1 VTVVPSVTT
10 VVGLSVVVT
19 GAADVN
25 GVFSA
30 LDSAGDADP
39 TEVGL
44 LDGVPGAEAEAEI
57 VGGPVGAGSGVDAP
71 DVVGG
76 PVVMGAVGVGVTVGV
91 STRGASTAVVVVG
104 ATVGVDCG
112 TVAVWICT
120 GGGASGVATGSWV
133 RTGAAGTGGGGEG
146 GTGGACGVG
155 VAAAACCR
163 SPGPSP
169 PAGAGT
175 TVVVGSSGAAYAT

>member
-1 VTVVPSVTT
+1 
-10 VVGLSVVVT
+10 SVVVT

-44 LDGVPGAEAEAEI
+44 LDAVPGAEAEAEI

-71 DVVGG
+71 NVVGG
-76 PVVMGAVGVGVTVGV
+76 PVVIGAVGVGV

-104 ATVGVDCG
+104 TTVGVDCG
-112 TVAVWICT
+112 TVGVWICT

-155 VAAAACCR
+155 VAAGACCR

-175 TVVVGSSGAAYAT
+175 TVVVGSSGAACAT